1 MLPTFIF
8 TQLCDRE
15 QQDNLEFLLSD
26 STEILHRGVPVPR
39 WWHSHRWYSS
49 VLLQEDK
56 PTVSLGLIVKKR
68 LAITCKGDINK
79 NQLVNQSLAYANSEN

>member
-8 TQLCDRE
+8 TPASDRE
-15 QQDNLEFLLSD
+15 QDDREFLLSD

-39 WWHSHRWYSS
+39 WCHSHRRYSS

-56 PTVSLGLIVKKR
+56 PAVSLGLIVKKR
-68 LAITCKGDINK
+68 FAITCKGDINT
-79 NQLVNQSLAYANSEN
+79 NQLAIQSLAYANSEK